1 MARPTEEFDSARST
15 RRHSAGIAVLIV
27 LLAVLAFFVYGNATA
42 KPLTDVEGGDG
53 PTMSVP
59 GKDADV
65 SPAPDGEPTDTE
77 GEPTPEPS
85 LEPTRPVLYDFAPH
99 AVESTR
105 PEKYIGATDILVN
118 GNAVTEGYLSD
129 YVIDFGHG
137 ADYSDLPGVITFR
150 GSNFRGGGAYGY
162 ARLESEEFGA
172 KWHAN
177 TGSLTSSDGYTWT
190 GNGWTGQPLIA
201 QWPKETRQAMNM
213 YDWAKEKDTL
223 TEVIYP
229 SMDGYVY
236 FFELTSGSKT
246 RDSINLGY
254 TFKGAG
260 ALDPRGYPILYLGSG
275 YNSVR
280 GGSHAFIISL
290 LDGSI
295 LYEFGQWDSFALRSW
310 NMFDV
315 SPLVDAETDTLI
327 YPGESGIIYLIRL
340 NSKFDAAAGELSIE
354 PEMTKWR
361 YRAARNYGWLGFE
374 DSPVIWRG
382 YLFIADN
389 GGNLMCLDL
398 NKLEVV
404 WAQDVLDD
412 TNCTPCLELEDGH
425 PYLYISTSF
434 HYGWRSTSTAPIPIW
449 KIDAE
454 TGEIVWQRDYSCY
467 TVKDVSGGVQGSPAL
482 GQHELKDLVFFP
494 VSRYPTGGAG
504 WLVALDK
511 ATGEQVWNVETQVYS
526 WSSPTAFYTPDGK
539 GYLIYCTS
547 GGYMYMLDG
556 LTGEMLDF
564 VDLGSNIE
572 ASPAVFENTVV
583 VGTRTNGIWGINMK

>member
-1 MARPTEEFDSARST
+1 MARPTDYDSSNSPRGRSF
-15 RRHSAGIAVLIV
+15 GIAVLIM
-27 LLAVLAFFVYGNATA
+27 LLAVLAFLVYGNATA
-42 KPLTDVEGGDG
+42 KPPEAPLPGGDDG
-53 PTMSVP
+53 PVLS
-59 GKDADV
+59 GDAT
-65 SPAPDGEPTDTE
+65 PAPVDVTGEPQPGD
-77 GEPTPEPS
+77 EPVQTAEPV
-85 LEPTRPVLYDFAPH
+85 PAQPVLYDFNPH
-99 AVESTR
+99 AVDSTQ
-105 PEKYIGATDILVN
+105 PSKYIGATSVVVG
-118 GNAVTEGYLSD
+118 GNAVTGD
-129 YVIDFGHG
+129 YAPDFTIDFGQG
-137 ADYSDLPGVITFR
+137 SDYSSLPGVITFR
-150 GSNFRGGGAYGY
+150 GSNFRGGGSYGT
-162 ARLESEEFGA
+162 AQLDTETFGA

-177 TGSLTSSDGYTWT
+177 TGALTSSDGYTWT

-201 QWPKETRQAMNM
+201 HWPKETRQAMNM
-213 YDWAKEKDTL
+213 YDWAKEKETL
-223 TEVIYP
+223 TEVIYA
-229 SMDGYVY
+229 SMDGYIY
-236 FFELTSGSKT
+236 FFELSSGSKT

-275 YNSVR
+275 YNSAR

-295 LYEFGQWDSFALRSW
+295 LYEFGQWDPFALRSW
-310 NMFDV
+310 HMFDA

-327 YPGESGIIYLIRL
+327 YPGESGIIYILKLHSYFSAEEGVMTI
-340 NSKFDAAAGELSIE
+340 A
-354 PEMTKWR
+354 PEVTKWR
-361 YRAARNYGWLGFE
+361 YQAARGYGWLGFE

-398 NKLEVV
+398 NTLKVV

-434 HYGWRSTSTAPIPIW
+434 HYGWRGTVTAPIPIW

-454 TGEIVWQRDYSCY
+454 TGEIVWQRSYDCY

-482 GQHELKDLVFFP
+482 GQQGLKDLVFFP
-494 VSRYPTGGAG
+494 ISRYPTGGAG
-504 WLVALDK
+504 WLVALNK
-511 ATGEQVWNVETQVYS
+511 ATGELVWKVETQVYS
-526 WSSPTAFYTPDGK
+526 WSSPTAFYTADGK

-547 GGYMYMLDG
+547 GGYMYLFDG

-564 VDLGSNIE
+564 VDLGSNVE

-583 VGTRTNGIWGINMK
+583 VGTRTNGIWGVTMN

>member
-1 MARPTEEFDSARST
+1 MAKPSDFDSGYSPRGRSL
-15 RRHSAGIAVLIV
+15 GIAVLIV
-27 LLAVLAFFVYGNATA
+27 LLAVLGFLVYGNATA
-42 KPLTDVEGGDG
+42 PMFTDSAPGGDEPVLSG
-53 PTMSVP
+53 
-59 GKDADV
+59 DV
-65 SPAPDGEPTDTE
+65 AQPSASPAPDGPQQNEDPTQTAEPVPAE
-77 GEPTPEPS
+77 
-85 LEPTRPVLYDFAPH
+85 PVLYDFAPH
-99 AVESTR
+99 AVESTQ
-105 PEKYIGATDILVN
+105 PLKYIGTTSIVVD
-118 GNAVTEGYLSD
+118 GNAVLGEYQSD
-129 YVIDFGHG
+129 YVIDFGKG
-137 ADYSDLPGVITFR
+137 SDYSALPGVITFR
-150 GSNFRGGGAYGY
+150 GSNFRGGGSYGY
-162 ARLESEEFGA
+162 ATLDSETFGA

-177 TGSLTSSDGYTWT
+177 TGALTSSDGYTWT

-213 YDWAKEKDTL
+213 YDWAKEKETL

-229 SMDGYVY
+229 SMDGYIY
-236 FFELTSGSKT
+236 FFELSSGSKT

-275 YNSVR
+275 YNSNR

-290 LDGSI
+290 IDGSI
-295 LYEFGQWDSFALRSW
+295 LYEFGQWDPFALRSW
-310 NMFDV
+310 NMFDA

-327 YPGESGIIYLIRL
+327 YPGESGIIYIIRL
-340 NSKFDAAAGELSIE
+340 NSYYSASERVMAVA
-354 PEMTKWR
+354 PQVTKWR
-361 YRAARNYGWLGFE
+361 YNAARSYGWLGFE

-398 NKLEVV
+398 NTLKVV

-434 HYGWRSTSTAPIPIW
+434 HYGWRGTVTAPIPIW

-454 TGEIVWQRDYSCY
+454 TGEIVWQQTYDCY
-467 TVKDVSGGVQGSPAL
+467 TVQDVSGGVQGSPAL
-482 GQHELKDLVFFP
+482 GQHALSELVYFP

-504 WLVALDK
+504 WLVALNK
-511 ATGEQVWNVETQVYS
+511 ATGELVWKVETQVYS
-526 WSSPTAFYTPDGK
+526 WSSPTAFYTAEGK

-547 GGYMYMLDG
+547 GGYMYLFDG

-583 VGTRTNGIWGINMK
+583 VGTRANGIWGVTMK